1 MSAIRSLKT
10 NVSRTEAEQ
19 HFTGGTFSLAR
30 MFRGPVRSIA
40 DLYIPFRLFQVKV
53 VTGGREQGHIFG
65 LDAVRGILDLY
76 EFSAAPGEGE
86 ITFLESRNVL
96 PATLNG
102 DEAKNEVLAKVRRL
116 VFSRGF
122 FRLRDVR
129 FEAVEIPGE
138 ICIPYWVAFRG
149 EDGQVRISVIDAVR
163 RRAEGAKVRRLIEQ
177 WLQSK

>member
-1 MSAIRSLKT
+1 MSAIRSLKA
-10 NVSRTEAEQ
+10 NVSRSEAER
-19 HFTGGTFSLAR
+19 HFTGGTFSVAKMLR
-30 MFRGPVRSIA
+30 TPVRSIA

-76 EFSAAPGEGE
+76 EFSAVPAEGE
-86 ITFLESRNVL
+86 LTFLESRNVL
-96 PATLNG
+96 PATLNA
-102 DEAKNEVLAKVRRL
+102 DEARNAVLAKVRRL

-138 ICIPYWVAFRG
+138 ICVPYWVCFRG
-149 EDGQVRISVIDAVR
+149 SDGQVRIGVLDAVR
-163 RRAEGAKVRRLIEQ
+163 RRAEGAKVRRLIEN
-177 WLQSK
+177 WLQAE